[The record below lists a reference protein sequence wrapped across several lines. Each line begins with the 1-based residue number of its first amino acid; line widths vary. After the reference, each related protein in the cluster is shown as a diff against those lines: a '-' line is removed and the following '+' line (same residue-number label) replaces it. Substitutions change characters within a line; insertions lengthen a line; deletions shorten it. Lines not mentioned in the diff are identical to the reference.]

1 MKACIRSVLRQW
13 HWIFFAAVVLL
24 TVGMNV
30 FVANHILDGDASDHM
45 LRGWIIA
52 QEKNPF
58 THNYCY
64 TTEVSLPGVSWFFS
78 LFFLFS
84 DDWSLVRICGTL
96 VIQALYVLSFFY
108 LCKRAH
114 IGSLRV
120 RAIAAALLLLPFS
133 VPYARIV
140 LYHLYYAIYLTNAFW
155 MVGLTLG
162 LMEARSVRKAAWP
175 ACLLAALWLCAGLN
189 GIRYMMILGAPM
201 LAFAVVQALL
211 TLRHYRWEKGRLLGE
226 GGSFFSSDAMRLI
239 WILTGS
245 FLFFLTGYA
254 LNVKVLLP
262 FYGIV
267 DSSATFFFP
276 GENAEHYAS
285 MFNSWLVAIG
295 VRSSRLPTVGITGVS
310 LLAALVS
317 FGYLLCISASN
328 VWDMRTPVVSRMAP
342 GLLFSSFVTTTLIFI
357 FDSGWR
363 HYSLYYVPVVAFAYP
378 ALAVELAR
386 LKESAVSASRK
397 LLILLTCMCFLYQ
410 GAYTVYYIAVD
421 RWDMDRWTGLS
432 NQDMFLADTAQVYAD
447 FMMDNGYTY
456 ALAPYWYA
464 NVMMELTDG
473 QLAVGMVELAEKE
486 GELILRPGRWGT
498 PKAIANGKNLPERLL
513 VFIGEA
519 DVARFEQAFPQLSRV
534 FEYWYTCAYEITP
547 DMLF

>member
-1 MKACIRSVLRQW
+1 MKFWIKRALRQW
-13 HWIFFAAVVLL
+13 HWFFFAAVALL
-24 TVGMNV
+24 TIAMDV
-30 FVANHILDGDASDHM
+30 FVAHNILDGDASEY
-45 LRGWIIA
+45 LSRGWLIA
-52 QEKNPF
+52 QEFNPF
-58 THNYCY
+58 TDAMYG
-64 TTEVSLPGVSWFFS
+64 TTELRLLDNNAVFG
-78 LFFLFS
+78 LFFLFF
-84 DDWSLVRICGTL
+84 DDWSLVRVCGTL
-96 VIQALYVLSFFY
+96 VVQALYVLSFFY

-114 IGSLRV
+114 IGSLRI

-140 LYHLYYAIYLTNAFW
+140 LYHLYYALYLTNAFW
-155 MVGLTLG
+155 MVGLTLR
-162 LMEARSVRKAAWP
+162 LMEARGMRKVALP
-175 ACLLAALWLCAGLN
+175 ACLLALFWLFVGLN
-189 GIRYMMILGAPM
+189 GIRHMMILGVPM
-201 LAFAVVQALL
+201 LAFAAVQALL
-211 TLRHYRWEKGRLLGE
+211 TLRQYRWEKGRLV
-226 GGSFFSSDAMRLI
+226 GGAPFLRSDVMRLI
-239 WILTGS
+239 WILMGS
-245 FLFFLTGYA
+245 FLFFLIGYA
-254 LNVKVLLP
+254 LNIKVLLP
-262 FYGIV
+262 FYGV
-267 DSSATFFFP
+267 EDSSSFFFFP
-276 GENAEHYAS
+276 GESAEHHAS
-285 MFNSWLVAIG
+285 IFNAWLIATG
-295 VRSSRLPTVGITGVS
+295 VRSSRLPTVGIAGVS

-317 FGYLLCISASN
+317 FGYLLCTSASN
-328 VWDMRTPVVSRMAP
+328 VWNMRLPVASRIAP
-342 GLLFSSFVTTTLIFI
+342 GLLFPAFVTTTLIFI

-363 HYSLYYVPVVAFAYP
+363 YYPLYYVPVVAFAYP
-378 ALAVELAR
+378 ALAAELAR
-386 LKESAVSASRK
+386 LREGAVSACRK
-397 LLILLTCMCFLYQ
+397 VLILLTCMCFLYQ
-410 GAYTVYYIAVD
+410 GAYTIYYIAVD

-498 PKAIANGKNLPERLL
+498 PKAIANGENLPERLL